1 MEEIMAGFSN
11 IIGHEQ
17 IKEHLQN
24 AISMDKVSHAYIFHG
39 PDRAG
44 KMALANSFAMA
55 LQCEQR
61 STDGCMECHSCRQAL
76 SGNHPD
82 IIYLHHEKPN
92 TISVD
97 DIRKQVNNDIYI
109 KPYASPYKIYIIS
122 EAEKMNQQAQNAL
135 LKTIEEPPAYAVIIL
150 LTNNA
155 DLFLPTML
163 SRCITLNLKT
173 VPDSVIHNFLMEKYQ
188 VPDYKADFCTAFA
201 QGNVGKAIQL
211 ASSEDFNEIK
221 TSALQLLKKIKELEL
236 HEMTETIKKISDY
249 KLEINDYFDIMFIWY
264 RDVLLYKATSDINSL
279 IFKDEISDLKKQ
291 ASKSSYEGIET
302 IIKSL
307 DKAKRRL
314 NANVNFNLVME
325 LLLQTIKEN

>member
-1 MEEIMAGFSN
+1 MAGFSN

-24 AISMDKVSHAYIFHG
+24 AVSMDKVSHAYILNG
-39 PDRAG
+39 PDRSG

-55 LQCEQR
+55 LQCEQH
-61 STDGCMECHSCRQAL
+61 STDGCMKCHSCQQAL
-76 SGNHPD
+76 SGNQPD
-82 IIYLHHEKPN
+82 IIYLQHEKPG

-97 DIRKQVNNDIYI
+97 DIRRQINNDITI

-122 EAEKMNQQAQNAL
+122 EAEKMTQQAQNAL
-135 LKTIEEPPAYAVIIL
+135 LKTIEEPPAYAVILL
-150 LTNNA
+150 LTSNA
-155 DLFLPTML
+155 DYFLPTIL
-163 SRCITLNLKT
+163 SRCITLNLKA
-173 VPDSVIHNFLMEKYQ
+173 VPDTAIHNFLMEKYQ
-188 VPDYKADFCTAFA
+188 IPDYKADICTAFA

-221 TSALQLLKKIKELEL
+221 NSALQLVKRIKEISLS
-236 HEMTETIKKISDY
+236 EMIDTIKQISDY

-279 IFKDEISDLKKQ
+279 IFKDEVSDIKKQ

-307 DKAKRRL
+307 DKAKNRL
-314 NANVNFNLVME
+314 KANVNFDLVME

>member
-1 MEEIMAGFSN
+1 MPGFSN

-24 AISMDKVSHAYIFHG
+24 AISMNKVSHAYILNG
-39 PDRAG
+39 PDRSG

-55 LQCEQR
+55 LQCEEH
-61 STDGCMECHSCRQAL
+61 TVEGCMKCHSCQQAL
-76 SGNHPD
+76 SGNQPD
-82 IIYLHHEKPN
+82 IIYLQHEKPS

-97 DIRKQVNNDIYI
+97 DIRTQINNDIGI

-122 EAEKMNQQAQNAL
+122 EAEKMSQQAMNAL
-135 LKTIEEPPAYAVIIL
+135 LKTIEEPPAYAVVLL
-150 LTNNA
+150 LTSNA
-155 DLFLPTML
+155 DTLLPTIL
-163 SRCITLNLKT
+163 SRCVTLNLKA
-173 VPDSVIHNFLMEKYQ
+173 VPDSAIHNFLMEKYQ
-188 VPDYKADFCTAFA
+188 IPDYKADICTAFA

-221 TSALQLLKKIKELEL
+221 TTALQLVKRGKEIEL
-236 HEMTETIKKISDY
+236 HEMMETIKRISEY
-249 KLEINDYFDIMFIWY
+249 KLEINDFFDIMFIWY

-279 IFKDEISDLKKQ
+279 IFKDEVSDLKKQ

-307 DKAKRRL
+307 DKAKNRL
-314 NANVNFNLVME
+314 KANVNFELVME

>member
-1 MEEIMAGFSN
+1 MPGFSN

-24 AISMDKVSHAYIFHG
+24 AISMNKVSHAYILNG
-39 PDRAG
+39 PDRSG

-55 LQCEQR
+55 LQCEEH
-61 STDGCMECHSCRQAL
+61 TVEGCMKCHSCQQAL
-76 SGNHPD
+76 SGNQPD
-82 IIYLHHEKPN
+82 IIYLQHEKPS

-97 DIRKQVNNDIYI
+97 DIRTQINNDIGI

-122 EAEKMNQQAQNAL
+122 EAEKMSQQAMNAL
-135 LKTIEEPPAYAVIIL
+135 LKTIEEPPAYAVVLL
-150 LTNNA
+150 LTSNA
-155 DLFLPTML
+155 DALLPTIL
-163 SRCITLNLKT
+163 SRCVTLNLKA
-173 VPDSVIHNFLMEKYQ
+173 VPDSAIHNFLMEKYQ
-188 VPDYKADFCTAFA
+188 IPDYKADICTSFA

-221 TSALQLLKKIKELEL
+221 STALQLVKRGKDIEL
-236 HEMTETIKKISDY
+236 HEMVETIKRISDY
-249 KLEINDYFDIMFIWY
+249 KLEINDFFDIMFIWY

-279 IFKDEISDLKKQ
+279 IFKDEVSDLKKQ

-307 DKAKRRL
+307 DKAKNRL
-314 NANVNFNLVME
+314 KANVNFELVME

>member
-1 MEEIMAGFSN
+1 MAGFHD
-11 IIGHEQ
+11 IIGHEMV
-17 IKEHLQN
+17 KEHLQK
-24 AISMDKVSHAYIFHG
+24 AIEYHKVSHAYILSG
-39 PDRAG
+39 EEGMGR
-44 KMALANSFAMA
+44 KTLAKAFAMT
-55 LQCEQR
+55 LLCEK
-61 STDGCMECHSCRQAL
+61 SDKEPCMKCHSCRQIL

-82 IIYLHHEKPN
+82 VIWTTHEKPSS
-92 TISVD
+92 IGVD
-97 DIRKQVNNDIYI
+97 DIRTQVNDTVQI
-109 KPYASPYKIYIIS
+109 KPYSSAYKLYIVN
-122 EAEKMNQQAQNAL
+122 EAEKMTAQAQNAL

>member
-1 MEEIMAGFSN
+1 MPGFSN
-11 IIGHEQ
+11 IIGPEQ

-24 AISMDKVSHAYIFHG
+24 AISMNKVSHAYILNG
-39 PDRAG
+39 PDRSG

-55 LQCEQR
+55 LQCEEH
-61 STDGCMECHSCRQAL
+61 TVEGCMKCHSCQQAL
-76 SGNHPD
+76 SGNQPD
-82 IIYLHHEKPN
+82 IIYLQHEKPS

-97 DIRKQVNNDIYI
+97 DIRTQINNDIGI

-122 EAEKMNQQAQNAL
+122 EAEKMSQQAMNAL
-135 LKTIEEPPAYAVIIL
+135 LKTIEEPPAYAVVLL
-150 LTNNA
+150 LTSNA
-155 DLFLPTML
+155 DALLPTIL
-163 SRCITLNLKT
+163 SRCVTLNLKA
-173 VPDSVIHNFLMEKYQ
+173 VPDSAIHNFLMEKYQ
-188 VPDYKADFCTAFA
+188 IPDYKADICTSFA

-221 TSALQLLKKIKELEL
+221 STALQLVKRGKDIEL
-236 HEMTETIKKISDY
+236 HEMVETIKRISDY
-249 KLEINDYFDIMFIWY
+249 KLEINDFFDIMFIWY

-279 IFKDEISDLKKQ
+279 IFKDEVSDLKKQ

-307 DKAKRRL
+307 DKAKNRL
-314 NANVNFNLVME
+314 KANVNFELVME